1 MTNKIIEIDSVSFSY
16 DNQEVL
22 KDISLTVERNDFMA
36 ILGPNGGGKT
46 TLLKLILGINKPTKG
61 TIKVFGE
68 KPKKIRNKIGYVPQ
82 YLNFDNNFPI
92 SVIEVVLMSSLKTF
106 SLFPWYSAKIKNEA
120 MEFLKN
126 MKIEHLANKRFGDL
140 SGGQQQRVLIARA
153 LMNNPNLL
161 ILDEPTASVD
171 IKIEEDVFEILKTL
185 SNSITII
192 IVSHDVSFVSSYV
205 NKVTCLNL
213 CSCTHKIDELD
224 KNSLMDIYHG
234 TIKTIEHHCGL

>member
-1 MTNKIIEIDSVSFSY
+1 MNKKIIEIKDLSFSY

-22 KDISLTVERNDFMA
+22 KDISLDVEKNDFMA
-36 ILGPNGGGKT
+36 VLGPNGGGKT

-61 TIKVFGE
+61 SIKVFGT
-68 KPKKIRNKIGYVPQ
+68 KPQKARSHIGYVPQ
-82 YLNFDNNFPI
+82 YLNFDNNFPV

-106 SLFPWYSAKIKNEA
+106 SLLPWYSAKVKKDA
-120 MEFLKN
+120 MNFLKQ
-126 MKIEHLANKRFGDL
+126 MKIDKFANKRFGDL

-153 LMNNPNLL
+153 LMNNPDLL

-171 IKIEEDVFEILKTL
+171 IKVEEDVFEILKNL
-185 SNSITII
+185 SKTITII

-213 CSCTHKIDELD
+213 CSCTHKADELD
-224 KNSLMDIYHG
+224 KNSLMDMYHG